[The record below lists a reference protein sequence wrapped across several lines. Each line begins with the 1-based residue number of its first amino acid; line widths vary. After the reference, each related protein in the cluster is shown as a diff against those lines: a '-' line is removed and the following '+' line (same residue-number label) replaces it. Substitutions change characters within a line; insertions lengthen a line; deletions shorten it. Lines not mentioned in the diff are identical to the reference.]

1 MNHVTTRHATIE
13 DLDVLATLFDG
24 YRMFYRQP
32 SNVAAAR
39 VFLRDRFEHGQSTIL
54 LAEHEGRAVGFTQ
67 LYPTF
72 SSVSMQRMYVLNDLF
87 VAMDGRRLGVGRAL
101 LDAAA
106 RFGRQMGAKEL
117 LLQTA
122 IDNHAAQA
130 LYEAMGWTRDNAFY
144 VYELSLSGGSIAGPT

>member
-1 MNHVTTRHATIE
+1 MSDVTTRHTTID
-13 DLDVLATLFDG
+13 DLDVLAPLFDG
-24 YRMFYRQP
+24 YRMFYQQ
-32 SNVAAAR
+32 SSDVTAAR
-39 VFLRDRFEHGQSTIL
+39 RFLRDRFEHGQSTIL

-87 VAMDGRRLGVGRAL
+87 VSPQGRRLGVGRAL
-101 LDAAA
+101 LEAAA
-106 RFGRQMGAKEL
+106 RFGQQMGAKEL

-130 LYEAMGWTRDNAFY
+130 LYETTGWTRDNAFY
-144 VYELSLSGGSIAGPT
+144 VYELPLSGQHQS